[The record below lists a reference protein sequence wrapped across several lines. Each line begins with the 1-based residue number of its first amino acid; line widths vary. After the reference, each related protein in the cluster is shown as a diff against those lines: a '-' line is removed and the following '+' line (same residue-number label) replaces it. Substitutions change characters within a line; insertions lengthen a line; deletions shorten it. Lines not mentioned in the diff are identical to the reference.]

1 MGKYWYNLVFIRAIR
16 TNNLGKLI
24 VNIEHILY
32 GYKKKL
38 ILSHYNLFVMKKWLL
53 ILFFIPCFAMA
64 QQQKSLAD
72 VISTITTSFKN
83 DAEVLKA
90 HIGSTTVN
98 SKYNKT
104 AGLKEITLKVMGT
117 VESFVDVNDPNITT
131 FYWFFGD
138 AETDKGVLKTKYQAL
153 KKELDAAMK
162 KLTDYKYEN
171 EYAQENYSYYYSK
184 FGSITLELS
193 ENSNFSTPTYC
204 LVLSAE
210 KSKKSR

>member
-1 MGKYWYNLVFIRAIR
+1 
-16 TNNLGKLI
+16 
-24 VNIEHILY
+24 
-32 GYKKKL
+32 
-38 ILSHYNLFVMKKWLL
+38 MKKWLL
-53 ILFFIPCFAMA
+53 ILLLTPCFSMA
-64 QQQKSLAD
+64 QQQQPLAD
-72 VISTITTSFKN
+72 VVNIIVTSFKN

-90 HIGSTTVN
+90 YIGSTAVN

-104 AGLKEITLKVMGT
+104 AGLKEVTLKVAGA

-131 FYWFFGD
+131 FFWVFGD
-138 AETDKGVLKTKYQAL
+138 ATTDKGALKTKYQAL

-162 KLTDYKYEN
+162 KYADYKYEN

-184 FGSITLELS
+184 FGSVTLELS

-204 LVLSAE
+204 LVFSAE